1 MKKKIIAVIAFVLVV
16 TGVPFCAIKGDEAA
30 RRGQKRQQKT
40 RTRNGI
46 KKRMRV

>member
-16 TGVPFCAIKGDEAA
+16 TGVPLSREM
-30 RRGQKRQQKT
+30 RLPERGQKRQQKT

>member
-16 TGVPFCAIKGDEAA
+16 TGVPFVLSREM
-30 RRGQKRQQKT
+30 RLPERGQKRQQKT